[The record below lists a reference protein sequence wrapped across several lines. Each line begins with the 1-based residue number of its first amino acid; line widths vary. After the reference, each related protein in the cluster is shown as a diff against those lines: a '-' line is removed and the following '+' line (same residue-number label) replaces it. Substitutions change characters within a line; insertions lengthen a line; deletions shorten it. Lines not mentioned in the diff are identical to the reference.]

1 MTKNCKFFQRKSSS
15 ALTFHL
21 NLSLFKYNKTKKKI
35 IKELTICR
43 TYFTPFHSIQKNLK
57 GSVKQ
62 YPAKARIAIIS

>member
-1 MTKNCKFFQRKSSS
+1 MMKIGKFFSKKSSS

-43 TYFTPFHSIQKNLK
+43 TYFTPFHSIQKN
-57 GSVKQ
+57 
-62 YPAKARIAIIS
+62 